1 MKKKAVLES
10 YIEKEK
16 VKQVIHRKNFM
27 RNKSLGSLFFNIIM
41 IETVHTHTHPYVYI
55 YTSIYIFYIKHFF

>member
-55 YTSIYIFYIKHFF
+55 L